1 MSLLLEQASQAAKQ
15 AATLDR
21 EGKHTEAINY
31 YIRAAELLQQYIK
44 FCRNPH
50 ERKMF
55 YDRALEY
62 IARAKQLQEQI
73 GKSKKSSVAAGKKGT
88 AADEEDDE
96 ISKKISDAIVA
107 EKPNVEW
114 EDVANLEEAKA
125 ALREAVILPMRRPDL
140 FKGARKPWRG
150 ILLFGPPG
158 CGKTYL
164 AKAVATAADATFFSI
179 SAADLIS
186 KWMGESEKLVKELYR
201 QAEKYA
207 PSIIFFDEVDALT
220 GARGEGEHE
229 AMRRV
234 KTQLLQAIQGVTS
247 DEEKPVV
254 TLGATNTP
262 WDIDAAMRRRFE
274 RRIYITLPDTKARK
288 LIFEI
293 HTRGV
298 KLSSDVD
305 FDELARY
312 TAGYSAADISLI
324 CRDALMNPI
333 RELDPEELL
342 NNPDL
347 KPRDPARKDFL
358 AAIQRIKPS
367 VAPEELRRYEEWK
380 AKFGS

>member
-62 IARAKQLQEQI
+62 IARAKQLQEQV
-73 GKSKKSSVAAGKKGT
+73 GKPKKSTVGAGKRGS
-88 AADEEDDE
+88 ADEEDDE

-107 EKPNVEW
+107 EKPNVKW

-164 AKAVATAADATFFSI
+164 AKAVASAADATFFSI

-201 QAEKYA
+201 QAEKHA
-207 PSIIFFDEVDALT
+207 PSIIFFDEVDSLT
-220 GARGEGEHE
+220 GTRGEGEHE

-247 DEEKPVV
+247 DEERPVV

-262 WDIDAAMRRRFE
+262 WDIDSAMRRRFE
-274 RRIYITLPDTKARK
+274 RRIYITLPDAKARK
-288 LIFEI
+288 LIFAI

-298 KLSSDVD
+298 KIAPDVD

-333 RELDPEELL
+333 RELDPDELV

-347 KPRDPARKDFL
+347 TPRDPSRKDFL

-367 VAPEELRRYEEWK
+367 VAPEELRRYEEWR